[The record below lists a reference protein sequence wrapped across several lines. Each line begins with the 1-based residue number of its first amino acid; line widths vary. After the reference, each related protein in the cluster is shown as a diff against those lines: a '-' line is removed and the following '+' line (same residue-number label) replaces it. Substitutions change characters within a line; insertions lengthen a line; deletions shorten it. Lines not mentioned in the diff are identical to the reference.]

1 LLAGLLP
8 AAFALAQPART
19 VSRVEAVGHAEGGDY
34 TRAIEEFRA
43 LAEVGIGAADA
54 YLGLMAAQ
62 GQGGP
67 RDLGAA
73 RGWLS
78 AAQLVGYRLPPS
90 AVPPLPEQMSE
101 AERSRAQE
109 ILAHY
114 GHSAVGQRLE
124 GVLGECRK
132 LYFEKSLPS
141 ALADAG
147 PVRTTPPKILDS
159 PAEAHGYGDAWAD
172 SNTTVRAAELRFVVD
187 IDGRAK
193 YPIVERAAPGDAP
206 VRLQEALYDFV
217 MRAAWQ
223 PATRNGVPVVTRWDM
238 GFDRGDLFGDRE
250 RVQIH
255 DAATR
260 GDPASLSLWVKLL
273 SMGLAAPAHQAVAPA
288 EKHHLLV
295 QAALVGD
302 PDAAYEISS
311 LTFSCT
317 AGMQYHDAWGDEA
330 VRRGSV
336 HALLQK
342 LGKVYLE
349 TPEPEQ
355 RTEWMDWLARAA
367 TVSDPVVLRKLV
379 WVRVSARDASL
390 RDPAAALTFA
400 LQLDAERRFD
410 PSYDLA
416 LAAASAMS
424 GDFKRAEQVQSR
436 AIGKA
441 KHYGW
446 DVSALQADLERFR
459 HGQNAAD
466 VPDEFR

>member
-1 LLAGLLP
+1 
-8 AAFALAQPART
+8 
-19 VSRVEAVGHAEGGDY
+19 
-34 TRAIEEFRA
+34 
-43 LAEVGIGAADA
+43 
-54 YLGLMAAQ
+54 M
-62 GQGGP
+62 
-67 RDLGAA
+67 
-73 RGWLS
+73 
-78 AAQLVGYRLPPS
+78 
-90 AVPPLPEQMSE
+90 
-101 AERSRAQE
+101 
-109 ILAHY
+109 
-114 GHSAVGQRLE
+114 
-124 GVLGECRK
+124 
-132 LYFEKSLPS
+132 
-141 ALADAG
+141 
-147 PVRTTPPKILDS
+147 
-159 PAEAHGYGDAWAD
+159 
-172 SNTTVRAAELRFVVD
+172 
-187 IDGRAK
+187 
-193 YPIVERAAPGDAP
+193 
-206 VRLQEALYDFV
+206 
-217 MRAAWQ
+217 
-223 PATRNGVPVVTRWDM
+223 RWDTP
-238 GFDRGDLFGDRE
+238 FERDRHLIDDRE
-250 RVQIH
+250 RAQIH

-260 GDPASLSLWVKLL
+260 GDPAALSSWVSLLG
-273 SMGLAAPAHQAVAPA
+273 MYLAVPAHQAVTTA
-288 EKHHLLV
+288 ERHHLLV

-317 AGMQYHDAWGDEA
+317 AEKQYHDAWGDEA

-342 LGKVYLE
+342 LEKLYLE

-355 RTEWMDWLARAA
+355 RTRRTDWLARAA

-390 RDPAAALTFA
+390 RDPAAALNLA
-400 LQLDAERRFD
+400 MQLDAERRFD

-424 GDFKRAEQVQSR
+424 GDYKQAEQVQSR